1 MFGIDWL
8 DGPIA
13 IAVGV
18 LFLAFY
24 LLPSLIAYNRDAPH
38 RFLVLLI
45 NLFFGASVLGWLI
58 ALYLATRKA
67 ESPRPQSAAAPG

>member
-1 MFGIDWL
+1 MFGISWL

-13 IAVGV
+13 IAVGA
-18 LFLAFY
+18 LFMAFY

-58 ALYLATRKA
+58 ALYLATRRA
-67 ESPRPQSAAAPG
+67 GARPPQPA